1 MTSYVVH
8 CYYIVHYHPYLY
20 YTTVHTLDHRDV
32 AIRVGQT
39 LVDTNRLKIVSS
51 PESQFRD
58 EIHLYLELGGDAHL
72 PLENPKEPT
81 VQGAPKWF
89 HNLPQDGDSEFESS
103 YGPRRGYSCHCM

>member
-1 MTSYVVH
+1 MSDLCT
-8 CYYIVHYHPYLY
+8 
-20 YTTVHTLDHRDV
+20 HTHHRDV

-51 PESQFRD
+51 IEAQFRD
-58 EIHLYLELGGDAHL
+58 ETHLYLELGEDAHL

-103 YGPRRGYSCHCM
+103 YGPRNG